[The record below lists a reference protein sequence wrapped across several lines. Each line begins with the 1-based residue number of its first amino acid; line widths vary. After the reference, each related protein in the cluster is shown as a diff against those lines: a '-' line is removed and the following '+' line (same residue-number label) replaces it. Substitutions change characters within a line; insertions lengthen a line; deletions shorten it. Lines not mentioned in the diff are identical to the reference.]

1 MTDKPILFS
10 GPMVR
15 ALLDGRKTQTRRII
29 KAGGRLPEFC
39 GPRGCTDDPMC
50 WGWEDAEHGD
60 WVTLETGPGQR
71 LGWRDTTA
79 AHRPGDRLWV
89 RETWNAFDFSQDGD
103 EAWPCAKIPTQQ
115 DIAEIAEQGCRVS
128 PPQIVHRESERARKW
143 FADQKWR
150 PGIHMPRWASRLTL
164 TVTDVR
170 VERLQ
175 DISEGDAVTEGTQE
189 PSLRD
194 LGGDLAQA
202 AMSERQVFKR
212 LWDSI
217 NGDGAWDSNP
227 WVAAYSFTAER
238 RNIDAKEA
246 A

>member
-10 GPMVR
+10 GPMIR

-29 KAGGRLPEFC
+29 KVGGRLPEFC
-39 GPRGCTDDPMC
+39 GPRSCTDDPMC

-60 WVTLETGPGQR
+60 WVTLETEPGQR

-103 EAWPCAKIPTQQ
+103 EAWPCARIPTQKEIA
-115 DIAEIAEQGCRVS
+115 DIADQGCRVS

-143 FADQKWR
+143 FVNQKWR

-175 DISEGDAVTEGTQE
+175 AISARGCCAEGVMTLH
-189 PSLRD
+189 PN
-194 LGGDLAQA
+194 GDVAPRPA
-202 AMSERQVFKR
+202 FAS

-217 NGDGAWDSNP
+217 NGVGAWDSNP
-227 WVAAYSFTAER
+227 WVAAYSFTVER

>member
-1 MTDKPILFS
+1 
-10 GPMVR
+10 
-15 ALLDGRKTQTRRII
+15 
-29 KAGGRLPEFC
+29 
-39 GPRGCTDDPMC
+39 MC

-60 WVTLETGPGQR
+60 WVTLETEPGQR

-103 EAWPCAKIPTQQ
+103 EAWPCAKIPTQKEIA
-115 DIAEIAEQGCRVS
+115 DIADQGCRVS

-175 DISEGDAVTEGTQE
+175 DIREDDAIAEGCRPFFDEENAETMKGPNGCEHRMA
-189 PSLRD
+189 PLRGPVD
-194 LGGDLAQA
+194 DF
-202 AMSERQVFKR
+202 RR
-212 LWDSI
+212 LWESI
-217 NGDGAWDSNP
+217 NGDGAWDRNP
-227 WVAAYSFTAER
+227 WVAAYSFTVER